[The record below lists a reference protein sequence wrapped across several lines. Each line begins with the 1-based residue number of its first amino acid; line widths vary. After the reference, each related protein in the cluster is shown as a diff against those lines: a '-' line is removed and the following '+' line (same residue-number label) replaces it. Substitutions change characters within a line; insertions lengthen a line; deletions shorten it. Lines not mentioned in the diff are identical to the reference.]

1 MRRLHAGV
9 TLVGFCALLVSLGA
23 PWWNVSLESGV
34 IIPVSGVGASPLAS
48 SLLAVGA
55 AALGLTFV
63 LRGPWRRLVSILQG
77 ISCAGAAYA
86 VYALS
91 GRPEVAVVSEI
102 GSLTGVTGASAL
114 DAVVGAQATA
124 FLWVGVLGITAS
136 ILSGALG
143 AVVPDRATTTD
154 RFQRSAEMADPK
166 DSVAAWDDLSEGSDP
181 TTR

>member
-1 MRRLHAGV
+1 MRRLHAGA
-9 TLVGFCALLVSLGA
+9 TLVGFFALLVSLGA
-23 PWWNVSLESGV
+23 PWWKVSLESGA
-34 IIPVSGVGASPLAS
+34 IIPVSGLGASPLAS

-55 AALGLTFV
+55 AALGLTLL
-63 LRGPWRRLVSILQG
+63 LRGPWRRLVSIIQG
-77 ISCAGAAYA
+77 AACAGAAYA

-91 GRPEVAVVSEI
+91 ARPEVAVVSQI
-102 GSLTGVTGASAL
+102 ASLTGVTGASAL
-114 DAVVGAQATA
+114 DAVVGAEAMA

-143 AVVPDRATTTD
+143 AVMPDRAATTD
-154 RFQRSAEMADPK
+154 RFQRSAEMVDPK